1 MAIST
6 TTTAA
11 GAVAT
16 VADGVAPAQTRA
28 AAKTAAKTANIN
40 VRVTKDVKAQAEEL
54 FASFGITLS
63 DAINMFLHKS
73 LMVEGLPFDL
83 KQPKYNQETIAAF
96 KEYDYMKAH
105 PEEYKRYDNVT
116 EALEDAL
123 K

>member
-6 TTTAA
+6 TATA
-11 GAVAT
+11 T
-16 VADGVAPAQTRA
+16 KTQT
-28 AAKTAAKTANIN
+28 KTAAKTASIN
-40 VRVTKDVKAQAEEL
+40 VRVTKEVKEQAEEL
-54 FASFGITLS
+54 FGSFGITLS

-73 LMVEGLPFDL
+73 LMEEGLPFDL
-83 KQPKYNQETIAAF
+83 KQPKYNKETIASF

>member
-1 MAIST
+1 MAISA
-6 TTTAA
+6 TA
-11 GAVAT
+11 T
-16 VADGVAPAQTRA
+16 KSNNT
-28 AAKTAAKTANIN
+28 AKTASIN
-40 VRVTKDVKAQAEEL
+40 VRVTKEVKAQAEEL

-83 KQPKYNQETIAAF
+83 KQPKYNKETIAAF

>member
-1 MAIST
+1 MAIS
-6 TTTAA
+6 
-11 GAVAT
+11 
-16 VADGVAPAQTRA
+16 A
-28 AAKTAAKTANIN
+28 AATATASATATKTAAKTASIN
-40 VRVTKDVKAQAEEL
+40 VRVTKEVKAQAEEL
-54 FASFGITLS
+54 FNSFGITLS

-83 KQPKYNQETIAAF
+83 KQPKYNKETIAAF

>member
-1 MAIST
+1 MAISA
-6 TTTAA
+6 TTTAT
-11 GAVAT
+11 AT
-16 VADGVAPAQTRA
+16 PAAT
-28 AAKTAAKTANIN
+28 KTAAKTASIN

-63 DAINMFLHKS
+63 EAINMFLHKS

-83 KQPKYNQETIAAF
+83 KQPKYNKETIAAF

>member
-1 MAIST
+1 MATSAT
-6 TTTAA
+6 ATKTAA
-11 GAVAT
+11 KT
-16 VADGVAPAQTRA
+16 TA
-28 AAKTAAKTANIN
+28 AAKTASIN

-73 LMVEGLPFDL
+73 LMEEGLPFDL
-83 KQPKYNQETIAAF
+83 KQPKYNKETIAAF

>member
-1 MAIST
+1 MAIS
-6 TTTAA
+6 TTAA

-16 VADGVAPAQTRA
+16 VAGAPAPAQTRA

-83 KQPKYNQETIAAF
+83 KQPKYNKETIAAF

>member
-1 MAIST
+1 MAISATATKSNNT
-6 TTTAA
+6 T
-11 GAVAT
+11 
-16 VADGVAPAQTRA
+16 
-28 AAKTAAKTANIN
+28 KTASIN

-83 KQPKYNQETIAAF
+83 KQPKYNKETIAAF

-105 PEEYKRYDNVT
+105 PEEYKRYDDVT

>member
-1 MAIST
+1 MAISA
-6 TTTAA
+6 TAT
-11 GAVAT
+11 AT
-16 VADGVAPAQTRA
+16 ATATASATA
-28 AAKTAAKTANIN
+28 TKTAAKTASIN
-40 VRVTKDVKAQAEEL
+40 VRVTKEVKAQAEEL
-54 FASFGITLS
+54 FNSFGITLS

-83 KQPKYNQETIAAF
+83 KQPKYNKETIAAF

>member
-1 MAIST
+1 MATSAT
-6 TTTAA
+6 ETA
-11 GAVAT
+11 T
-16 VADGVAPAQTRA
+16 PAKSS
-28 AAKTAAKTANIN
+28 AKTASIN
-40 VRVTKDVKAQAEEL
+40 VRVTKEVKAQAEEL

-83 KQPKYNQETIAAF
+83 KQPKYNKETIAAF

>member
-1 MAIST
+1 MAISA
-6 TTTAA
+6 TA
-11 GAVAT
+11 T
-16 VADGVAPAQTRA
+16 KSNNT
-28 AAKTAAKTANIN
+28 AKTASIN

-83 KQPKYNQETIAAF
+83 KQPKYNKETIAAF

-105 PEEYKRYDNVT
+105 PEEYKRYDDVT